1 MTAADPLLV
10 VDDLHVYFSTDTGED
25 VRAVDGVSFQV
36 QSSETTAIVGE
47 SGSGKTV
54 TSEAITQLF
63 QSPPGYIPQGAITL
77 DGQEL
82 TAMSDEQL
90 RSVRGDQIS
99 HIFQNPQGALNPVY
113 TVGWQI
119 REAVMLHQDVSK
131 AEANEKAV
139 ELMHQV
145 GIPEAASRLDD
156 YPHEF
161 SGGQKQR
168 VIIAMALA
176 CEPDLLIADEPT
188 TALDVTIQAQILNL
202 LRELQQQRDMAML
215 FITHDLG
222 VVAEVADRVVV
233 MYAGNIMER
242 GPVTDIFQAP
252 AHPYTR
258 ALLEC
263 LPGRGSEGGIPGQ
276 LPDPK
281 HPPDGCRFA
290 DRCPHTIARC
300 TEGSQ
305 PALNTVR
312 NNPDHT
318 ASCVHFAPTM
328 DPSVVLDGSER
339 VATDGRG
346 QEVGTEH
353 SSNTT
358 PTDWDRSERGDRS

>member
-1 MTAADPLLV
+1 MSATEPLLDV
-10 VDDLHVYFSTDTGED
+10 EDLHVYFRTDTGDD

-36 QSSETTAIVGE
+36 QPGETTAIVGE

-63 QSPPGYIPQGAITL
+63 PSPPGYIPDGSIEL
-77 DGQEL
+77 DGEEL
-82 TAMSDEQL
+82 VGASDETL
-90 RSVRGDQIS
+90 RKIRGGKIS

-119 REAVMLHQDVSK
+119 REAIVLHQDVSK
-131 AEANEKAV
+131 SEANKRAV
-139 ELMHQV
+139 ELMTQV
-145 GIPEAASRLDD
+145 GIPEASSRLDD

-202 LRELQQQRDMAML
+202 IKDLQEERDMAVL

-233 MYAGNIMER
+233 MYAGKVMER
-242 GPVTDIFQAP
+242 GSVTDVFETP
-252 AHPYTR
+252 GHPYTR

-263 LPGRGSEGGIPGQ
+263 LPGEGGLGGIPGQ
-276 LPDPK
+276 LPEPTD
-281 HPPDGCRFA
+281 PPDGCRFA
-290 DRCPHTIARC
+290 DRCPHAVEMC
-300 TEGSQ
+300 TEGDQ
-305 PALNTVR
+305 PEFQAVR
-312 NNPDHT
+312 DDPDHA

-328 DPSVVLDGSER
+328 DPGVVLDGTAEAVTER
-339 VATDGRG
+339 AKTDGG
-346 QEVGTEH
+346 NSSGDGTGE
-353 SSNTT
+353 T
-358 PTDWDRSERGDRS
+358 R